1 MQLTPPYAVY
11 LGNATDILG
20 LKMAASIAYWR
31 PELCVGEIKGPDC
44 TVSTGLQS
52 LSLEEAAKAGAKTF
66 VLGFNMQ
73 YYTIQIDQ
81 CPFAFF
87 DAFFTN
93 RRIARLLGFKG
104 N

>member
-44 TVSTGLQS
+44 TVSTGLPS

-66 VLGFNMQ
+66 VLGFNNAGTLTQ
-73 YYTIQIDQ
+73 AFAIIQE
-81 CPFAFF
+81 A
-87 DAFFTN
+87 A
-93 RRIARLLGFKG
+93 LGMNIVNG
-104 N
+104 LQ